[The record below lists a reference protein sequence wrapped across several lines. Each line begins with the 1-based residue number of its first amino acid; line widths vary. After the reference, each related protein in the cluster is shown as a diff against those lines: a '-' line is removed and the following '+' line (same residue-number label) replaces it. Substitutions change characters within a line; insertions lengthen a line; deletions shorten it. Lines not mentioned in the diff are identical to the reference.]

1 MPAKLLIVDVSG
13 CAEPI
18 VISGPEGATQCE
30 CRKWGSFTAAD
41 LLRSTVRVVIVNA
54 SPSDLDP
61 AAIFSWIRDN
71 FIQTPVL
78 ALLPQ
83 SADPAL
89 LHAVSEVADD
99 FIIAPIRADEL
110 NVRVAR
116 IHGWTATQVEEVR
129 QRLALQMGLG
139 NLVGQHSS
147 FVRATQ
153 EAQLFASSNAAVL
166 ITGETGTGKEL
177 FAHAIHSLS
186 SRRGGPFIPVDC
198 GALPEHLAENELFGH
213 SQGAFTDARKD
224 QKGLAALAEGGTLF
238 LDEVDALSLTN
249 QAKLLRVLQEG
260 TYRPLGAERFT
271 RANIRIVTATNR
283 SLEEHVRQKQ
293 FRNDLFFRLNV
304 LRMELPPLRER
315 RGDVTLLARHFLE
328 NECAAAK
335 SEGKS
340 FSAAALRKLE
350 GYHWPGNVREL
361 FNTVQRAFVIAAG
374 RHILPDHI
382 SLGDHQEPQRRQS
395 SSSSD
400 TFQSVKHRMIEQFE
414 RTYLEELLDRH
425 QGNITQ
431 AAREAGKDRRALGR
445 MVKKYRIATQI
456 A

>member
-13 CAEPI
+13 SGEPI
-18 VISGPEGATQCE
+18 VISSPEGAMQCE
-30 CRKWGSFTAAD
+30 CRNWGSFTAAD
-41 LLRSTVRVVIVNA
+41 LLRSTARVLIVNA
-54 SPSDLDP
+54 SPSDHDP

-71 FIQTPVL
+71 FIQAPVL

-89 LHAVSEVADD
+89 LQAVSEVADD

-110 NVRVAR
+110 NLRVAR
-116 IHGWTATQVEEVR
+116 IPGWRVAQSEEVR
-129 QRLALQMGLG
+129 QKLALKMGLG
-139 NLVGQHSS
+139 NLVGQHAS
-147 FVRATQ
+147 FLRATK
-153 EAQLFASSNAAVL
+153 EAQLFASSTAAVL

-198 GALPEHLAENELFGH
+198 GGLPEHLAENELFGH

-238 LDEVDALSLTN
+238 LDEVDALSLSN
-249 QAKLLRVLQEG
+249 QAKLLRILQEG

-271 RANIRIVTATNR
+271 RANIRIVAATNR
-283 SLEEHVRQKQ
+283 SLEEQVRQKQ
-293 FRNDLFFRLNV
+293 FRSDLFFRLNV

-335 SEGKS
+335 SQGKN

-350 GYHWPGNVREL
+350 GYQWPGNVREL

-382 SLGDHQEPQRRQS
+382 SLGDHQESLNQQ

-400 TFQSVKHRMIEQFE
+400 TFQAVKHRMIEQFE